1 MSGLPDYVMC
11 PIPGASLPSSPAGRL
26 AFACD
31 LLNGFPLVDEDG
43 NETGERTAPAI
54 TVEQFREIV
63 ER

>member
-1 MSGLPDYVMC
+1 MSDDDFVMR
-11 PIPGASLPSSPAGRL
+11 PFPAASLPSSPAARR

-31 LLNGFPLVDEDG
+31 LLNGFPIVDEDG
-43 NETGERTAPAI
+43 NETGELTEPVI